1 MARVAIIAGDGIG
14 PEVIAEAVL
23 YAWSQPANVCV
34 REIVLAAT
42 RQQP

>member
-1 MARVAIIAGDGIG
+1 MLTELRITDLG
-14 PEVIAEAVL
+14 VIAEAVL
-23 YAWSQPANVCV
+23 YAWHQPASVCV